1 MQGKNTTVFTNEL
14 TVRKSYTYSND
25 WFRKREENV
34 VGNNIRAKGDFNYED
49 KYEQNY
55 ETRK

>member
-1 MQGKNTTVFTNEL
+1 M
-14 TVRKSYTYSND
+14 RKSYTYSND
-25 WFRKREENV
+25 WFRKQEENV